1 MYDVIAL
8 GELLV
13 DLAERSK
20 DEAGYPTLAANPGGA
35 PGNFLAALSAYGK
48 KTAFLAKVGDDTF
61 GRLLVGTMQRAG
73 IDGRGIRIDPDTFTT
88 LAFVTFD
95 AHGDRSF
102 AFARKP
108 GADTQLRWDEIDP
121 AMLDETHVF
130 HFGSLSCTD
139 EPARSATQSAVAYAR
154 AHGHRGICSESEWR
168 PIQRDLELV
177 RETGCGYHVCHISTK
192 ESVALIRKAKAEGLP
207 VSCETG
213 PHYLILCDEDL
224 MDDGRFKM
232 NPPIRSAADRDALI
246 EGLLDGTIDCIA
258 TDHAP
263 HSAEEK
269 SRGLRS
275 LNGIVGLE
283 CAFPVLYTELVEPGI
298 VPFATLLNA
307 LCVNPR
313 RLFRLPGG
321 KIEAGEIADL
331 TVLDLNRPHAINS
344 TLFFSQGRSTPF
356 DGWTVTAG
364 VDKTICNGN
373 LVYTASSRNINKT
386 PIPPCQEDYL

>member
-61 GRLLVGTMQRAG
+61 GHLLTGTMRRAG
-73 IDGRGIRIDPDTFTT
+73 IDTRGILISPDTFTT

-139 EPARSATQSAVAYAR
+139 EPARTATQKAAAYAR
-154 AHGHRGICSESEWR
+154 AHGRLVTYDPNYRAPLWKTEQEAREQILWGLSQADVVKISDEEIEFLFGLSPQEGAKKILSDYGVKLVFATCGADGCEFASLRAQGHVDGLKGLTVTDTTGAGDIFGGCAVWRLLQSGKAPAALDEAELRGIAEFACR
-168 PIQRDLELV
+168 
-177 RETGCGYHVCHISTK
+177 
-192 ESVALIRKAKAEGLP
+192 VA
-207 VSCETG
+207 
-213 PHYLILCDEDL
+213 
-224 MDDGRFKM
+224 
-232 NPPIRSAADRDALI
+232 
-246 EGLLDGTIDCIA
+246 
-258 TDHAP
+258 
-263 HSAEEK
+263 
-269 SRGLRS
+269 
-275 LNGIVGLE
+275 
-283 CAFPVLYTELVEPGI
+283 
-298 VPFATLLNA
+298 
-307 LCVNPR
+307 
-313 RLFRLPGG
+313 
-321 KIEAGEIADL
+321 
-331 TVLDLNRPHAINS
+331 
-344 TLFFSQGRSTPF
+344 GRSTEKSGGISAITEMPDEVF
-356 DGWTVTAG
+356 MG
-364 VDKTICNGN
+364 
-373 LVYTASSRNINKT
+373 
-386 PIPPCQEDYL
+386 